1 MPRLALLATLIFA
14 LAALP
19 AAAQHATTLSPFH
32 SPVSL
37 DQAEFAPDGALRSAD
52 ISNAS
57 GQTITAVQ
65 FGCFIRHVDGQITT
79 VVGKNNSIRGG
90 MQPGDRLI
98 FGRQLMTAAID
109 DAIDLYYFVSRVTYE
124 DGTTWNAPLEALR
137 HQIYRKNDN
146 RKRPLT
152 PA

>member
-1 MPRLALLATLIFA
+1 MTGRIAIFA
-14 LAALP
+14 ALLAALP
-19 AAAQHATTLSPFH
+19 AAAQRATTLAPFH

-52 ISNAS
+52 VSNAS

-90 MQPGDRLI
+90 MKPGDRLL
-98 FGRQLMTAAID
+98 FGRQLMAGDVD
-109 DAIDLYYFVSRVTYE
+109 DALDLYYFVSRVTYE
-124 DGTTWNAPLEALR
+124 DGTSWRAPLEALR
-137 HQIYRKNDN
+137 HQIYRKTDTK
-146 RKRPLT
+146 KRPLT